1 MKATQEKLQILL
13 DDAKSAAGGGDLTL
27 VERVNELHDK
37 LNTIRDLLDSADQLQ
52 ETASGETDTANI
64 IATQLEKTILQA
76 NKELT
81 VSFDDHFSFRICSY
95 NLFNI
100 GRVRSLTNRWQSSA
114 TTRERSFRFPGQS
127 IQRNQ

>member
-1 MKATQEKLQILL
+1 MLMLISLQQTLQDIANNPTVSDDIEFESKLKATQEKLEILL

-52 ETASGETDTANI
+52 DTASGETDKAND
-64 IATQLEKTILQA
+64 IAAQLEKTILLA

-81 VSFDDHFSFRICSY
+81 VSCK
-95 NLFNI
+95 
-100 GRVRSLTNRWQSSA
+100 V
-114 TTRERSFRFPGQS
+114 
-127 IQRNQ
+127 